1 MLAKVQ
7 DDSSIIDQMHPV
19 LAHPFKAGFADSM
32 DQVFLFAALVGVLA
46 FLVLLLMPKVE
57 LRATSAGP
65 RPAPRRAVRR
75 RAPAEREA

>member
-1 MLAKVQ
+1 VLAKVQ

-32 DQVFLFAALVGVLA
+32 DQVFLFAALIGVLA

-57 LRATSAGP
+57 LRATSASVAARAQAGGT
-65 RPAPRRAVRR
+65 PA
-75 RAPAEREA
+75 APAERER